1 MYSETFGSEAEALA
15 FISGMETAIDC
26 LDSDHLHVDSTPLV
40 DPDTAEWTVTY
51 DQTWGYRSSC

>member
-15 FISGMETAIDC
+15 FISGMETAIDY
-26 LDSDHLHVDSTPLV
+26 LDSDHLHVYSHPTI

-51 DQTWGYRSSC
+51 RSSF